1 MPFVHIYV
9 EMGDLYNEKNCRS
22 SKNSSEQIL
31 KIFEKEIGLYF
42 SLNIPFLSIYL
53 EKKDSI
59 KASLKLF
66 NEI

>member
-42 SLNIPFLSIYL
+42 S
-53 EKKDSI
+53 
-59 KASLKLF
+59 
-66 NEI
+66 